1 MEQDEIRINKQDEIR
16 INKQEEI
23 RINKYLSQAGVL
35 SRRKA
40 DEAIERGEVL
50 INGVTAVAGDK
61 VKPGDEVSYK
71 GRVVG
76 AEEAEKERVILAYNK
91 PLGLVCTSKDA
102 DKDSIFRK
110 IDYPDM
116 LFYVGRLDKNSQG
129 LILLTNDGELANQIQ
144 KARNNHEKEYVV
156 RVDKPLTAEFVKGM
170 MNGVPLEIEPKFG
183 AFSGRGTDE
192 PRVDGQNSSNKKL
205 STVEQNGADKKIRVT
220 KRCEVKQTGK
230 NTFRIILT
238 EGINRQIRRMCE
250 HFGYRVT
257 FLKRVR
263 VMNIPLGNLPV
274 GEYRKISK
282 NEEAKLRET
291 IKSH

>member
-1 MEQDEIRINKQDEIR
+1 MEQD
-16 INKQEEI
+16 EI

-76 AEEAEKERVILAYNK
+76 AEEASKERVILAYNK

-156 RVDKPLTAEFVKGM
+156 RVDKPLTAEFVRGM
-170 MNGVPLEIEPKFG
+170 MSGVPLEIESKTG
-183 AFSGRGTDE
+183 ADRGRGSDVVS
-192 PRVDGQNSSNKKL
+192 VDAQLNGNEHQ
-205 STVEQNGADKKIRVT
+205 STEKKIRVT

-282 NEEAKLRET
+282 NEEAKLREM
-291 IKSH
+291 IKSR

>member
-1 MEQDEIRINKQDEIR
+1 MEQDG
-16 INKQEEI
+16 I

-76 AEEAEKERVILAYNK
+76 ADEVEKERVILAYNK

-102 DKDSIFRK
+102 DKDSIFKK

-170 MNGVPLEIEPKFG
+170 MNGVPLEIEPKTG
-183 AFSGRGTDE
+183 AGSWRGLDE
-192 PRVDGQNSSNKKL
+192 PRVDGQKSSNKNL
-205 STVEQNGADKKIRVT
+205 SADEQNDAEKKIRVT

-263 VMNIPLGNLPV
+263 VMNIPLGNLPL

-282 NEEAKLRET
+282 NEEAKLREM
-291 IKSH
+291 IKSR

>member
-1 MEQDEIRINKQDEIR
+1 ME
-16 INKQEEI
+16 QEEI

-40 DEAIERGEVL
+40 DEAIERGEIR
-50 INGVTAVAGDK
+50 INGVTAVTGDR

-76 AEEAEKERVILAYNK
+76 AEEATKERVILAYNK

-170 MNGVPLEIEPKFG
+170 MNGVPLEIESKTGPE
-183 AFSGRGTDE
+183 RGHGIDE
-192 PRVDGQNSSNKKL
+192 KSAGEQLNS
-205 STVEQNGADKKIRVT
+205 EKKIRVT

-274 GEYRKISK
+274 GEYRRITK